1 MISSKD
7 SFDFLNIVAKF
18 AKDNNYYFPI
28 KLYELKGTAFN
39 FNNDYVIAGLMLGV
53 EYLIDMMNKN
63 NKEDKV
69 E

>member
-1 MISSKD
+1 MISFND
-7 SFDFLNIVAKF
+7 SLEFLNIVAKF

-28 KLYELKGTAFN
+28 KLYDFKGTA

-63 NKEDKV
+63 NKEDKA